1 VDFNDTP
8 DEAAFRAAARAWLV
22 ANAAPR
28 RIEDSLLVNQETGD
42 FSAHFPYARQWQ
54 ARKYDGGFGAI
65 YFPAEVGGRGGTSL
79 HNMIFMQEEAR
90 FDVPATNHF
99 MIVNRGCCSLLLK
112 HGSRPLHREL
122 IRPSL
127 RGDLIWCQLFSEPGA
142 GSDLAAVRTRAERD
156 AASGDWIVNGQKIW
170 TSNAHLS
177 DWGVLLAR
185 TDPTVPKHKGMSFF
199 LVDMKS
205 PGITTRPIKQLTGGA
220 NFNEVFLENLRV
232 PDACRIG
239 AVNEGWKVVVAFLA
253 GERSNIAIKEL
264 QPLIASLIRLAREA
278 RIDGRPAIED
288 GGVRER
294 IASFHVREAGVR
306 FTVQRM
312 LTALSRNEEPG
323 PEIAIGK
330 LVLASLV
337 QDMTAFAL
345 DLMGAHAVV
354 MDPALAPVSGLWQT
368 EWLGSVV
375 DRLGGGSDEIMLN
388 VIGERILG
396 LPEDVRVDK
405 NVAFNRIGAPA
416 REA

>member
-1 VDFNDTP
+1 MDFNDTP
-8 DEAAFRAAARAWLV
+8 EEAAFRAEARAWLAV
-22 ANAAPR
+22 NAPLRDRA
-28 RIEDSLLVNQETGD
+28 DSLVVNQETGD
-42 FSAHFPYARQWQ
+42 FSREFPHARAWQ

-79 HNMIFMQEEAR
+79 QNMILMEEEAR

-112 HGSRPLHREL
+112 KGSERQRHEL

-142 GSDLAAVRTRAERD
+142 GSDLAGVRTRAERD
-156 AASGDWIVNGQKIW
+156 GEHWVVNGQKIW
-170 TSNAHLS
+170 TSNAHLA
-177 DWGVLLAR
+177 DWGVMVAR
-185 TDPTVPKHKGMSFF
+185 TDPEVPKHKGLTFF

-205 PGITTRPIKQLTGGA
+205 AGITTRPIKQITGGS
-220 NFNEVFLENLRV
+220 NFNEVFLEDLRV
-232 PDACRIG
+232 PDANRIG
-239 AVNEGWKVVVAFLA
+239 EVGEGWKVVIAFLA

-264 QPLIASLIRLAREA
+264 QPLIASLVRLAGSV

-294 IASFHVREAGVR
+294 IASYHVREAGVR

-330 LVLASLV
+330 LVLGTLV
-337 QDMTAFAL
+337 QEMTAFAL
-345 DLMGAHAVV
+345 DLMGSHGVV
-354 MDPALAPVSGLWQT
+354 MDEGHAPFAGVWQT

-375 DRLGGGSDEIMLN
+375 DRLGGGTDEIMRN

-405 NVAFNRIGAPA
+405 TVPFNRIGA
-416 REA
+416 

>member
-1 VDFNDTP
+1 MDFNDTP
-8 DEAAFRAAARAWLV
+8 EEAIFRREARAWL
-22 ANAAPR
+22 AAHAAPR
-28 RIEDSLLVNQETGD
+28 NAANSLVINQETGD
-42 FSAHFPYARQWQ
+42 FSKEFPNARAWQ
-54 ARKYDGGFGAI
+54 AKKYDGGFGAI
-65 YFPAEVGGRGGTSL
+65 YFPTDVGGRGGNSL
-79 HNMIFMQEEAR
+79 QNMIFMEEEAR

-99 MIVNRGCCSLLLK
+99 MIVNRGCCSLLMK
-112 HGSRPLHREL
+112 KGSQQQQRDL

-142 GSDLAAVRTRAERD
+142 GSDLAGVRTRAERD
-156 AASGDWIVNGQKIW
+156 GDEWIVNGQKIW
-170 TSNAHLS
+170 TSNAHPA
-177 DWGVLLAR
+177 DWGVMVAR
-185 TDPTVPKHKGMSFF
+185 TDPNVPKHKGLSFF
-199 LVDMKS
+199 IVDMKS
-205 PGITTRPIKQLTGGA
+205 AGITTRPIKQLTGGS

-232 PDACRIG
+232 PDAHRIG
-239 AVNEGWKVVVAFLA
+239 GVGEGWKVVIAFLA

-264 QPLIASLIRLAREA
+264 QPLIASLVRLATQA

-294 IASFHVREAGVR
+294 IASYYIREAGVR

-330 LVLASLV
+330 LVLGTLV
-337 QDMTAFAL
+337 QEMTAFAL
-345 DLMGAHAVV
+345 DLMGSHGIVMDAAHAPFAGV
-354 MDPALAPVSGLWQT
+354 WQT

-375 DRLGGGSDEIMLN
+375 DRLGGGTDEIMRN

-405 NVAFNRIGAPA
+405 AVPFNQIGRA
-416 REA
+416 

>member
-1 VDFNDTP
+1 MDFDDTP
-8 DEAAFRAAARAWLV
+8 EEAAFRAEARAWLA

-28 RIEDSLLVNQETGD
+28 DRADSLVVNQETGD
-42 FSAHFPYARQWQ
+42 FSREFPHARAWQ
-54 ARKYDGGFGAI
+54 AKKYDGGFGAV

-79 HNMIFMQEEAR
+79 QNMIFTAEEAR

-112 HGSRPLHREL
+112 KGTDRQREWV
-122 IRPSL
+122 RPSL

-142 GSDLAAVRTRAERD
+142 GSDLAGVRTRAERD
-156 AASGDWIVNGQKIW
+156 GDHWRVNGQKIW
-170 TSNAHLS
+170 TSNAHLA
-177 DWGVLLAR
+177 DWGVMVAR
-185 TDPTVPKHKGMSFF
+185 TDPNVPKHKGLSFF
-199 LVDMKS
+199 IVDMKS
-205 PGITTRPIKQLTGGA
+205 PGITMRPIKQLTGGS
-220 NFNEVFLENLRV
+220 NFNEVFLEDLRV
-232 PDACRIG
+232 PDANRIG
-239 AVNEGWKVVVAFLA
+239 GVGDGWKVVIAFLA

-264 QPLIASLIRLAREA
+264 QPLIASLVRLAA
-278 RIDGRPAIED
+278 MVRIDGRPAIED

-294 IASFHVREAGVR
+294 IASYYIREAGVR

-330 LVLASLV
+330 LVLGTLV
-337 QDMTAFAL
+337 QEMTAFAL
-345 DLMGAHAVV
+345 DLMGAHGVV
-354 MDPALAPVSGLWQT
+354 MDPARSPFAGVWQT

-375 DRLGGGSDEIMLN
+375 DRLGGGTDEIMRN

-405 NVAFNRIGAPA
+405 AMPFNEIGG
-416 REA
+416 R